1 MKKTTSEFIK
11 ELDEKFFG
19 GLGLDVITELPE
31 KEQTKFLLETTDRLL
46 GAKDDADAKHFS
58 DLFWSR
64 EEGRMPCGDY
74 NPLIDVK
81 SRDEMTN
88 EEQTLCS
95 FLVSLSGL
103 CHDLTFS
110 YPFDPLDINLDDAD
124 DQFDTSNELLV
135 KFVTTTRYKNIAL
148 GIAKIMKSEALKI
161 IEDVNVPMYK
171 FLRIAGRDTKTI
183 IAALQSIDRHFEK
196 GAAMGLSA
204 DKVCQY
210 DTKKGVYEEDL

>member
-1 MKKTTSEFIK
+1 MKTTHEFIT
-11 ELDEKFFG
+11 ELNDRFFG
-19 GLGLDVITELPE
+19 GVGLDILAELPE
-31 KEQTKFLLETTDRLL
+31 KEQTKYLLDSADRLL
-46 GAKDDADAKHFS
+46 GEEGEADAKHFS

-81 SRDEMTN
+81 SRNEMTD

-103 CHDLTFS
+103 CHDLAFK
-110 YPFDPLDINLDDAD
+110 YPFDPLDIALDDAD

-161 IEDVNVPMYK
+161 VEEVNVPMYK

-210 DTKKGVYEEDL
+210 DMKKGVYEEDL